1 MTPEQCEKLHPGML
15 GKNEEE
21 TFVNCK
27 AELGK
32 KLFEKCEGTKVDN
45 PGTLLWC
52 RIRGERTC
60 CFRNS

>member
-27 AELGK
+27 AELGR
-32 KLFEKCEGTKVDN
+32 KLLEKCEGTKVKD
-45 PGTLLWC
+45 PGMLFYCKDRTK
-52 RIRGERTC
+52 RTC